1 MSIKVA
7 KLDYDDLVV
16 IHASLKM
23 AIELTKHHLSNSET
37 PKFLKEASK
46 NVQKRT
52 KVAYDKI
59 TTIINEMAKM
69 ENDGKDPFITE
80 L

>member
-7 KLDYDDLVV
+7 QLDYDDLVV
-16 IHASLKM
+16 IHASLRM
-23 AIELTKHHLSNSET
+23 SIELTEHHLNDKET
-37 PKFLKEASK
+37 PKPLREAAK

-52 KVAYDKI
+52 KVTYKKI
-59 TTIINEMAKM
+59 DTIIKDMVKM
-69 ENDGKDPFITE
+69 ENDGKNPFITE